1 MKFLRIKI
9 GLKYICFWA
18 LLLQLV
24 NLSIDPARHQNFI
37 NGELTFE
44 EDLSVNK
51 IESIYELV
59 VEHLF
64 KKDVPETQNAAD
76 HAAAKTFI
84 IFYQSPIPFTQL
96 VLVEQPIV
104 HNHSYVANFPE
115 QTQVL
120 ESPPPKLSV

>member
-1 MKFLRIKI
+1 MKFLKIKI
-9 GLKYICFWA
+9 GLKYICCWA
-18 LLLQLV
+18 LLLQLI

-37 NGELTFE
+37 NGELTFK
-44 EDLSVNK
+44 EDLSINK
-51 IESIYELV
+51 IESIYELL

-76 HAAAKTFI
+76 HSLTKTFI
-84 IFYQSPIPFTQL
+84 VFYQSPTPFTQL

-104 HNHSYVANFPE
+104 HNHSYAAIFPE

-120 ESPPPKLSV
+120 ESPPPKPSV